1 MVNVYLAYGFEEIE
15 ALTAVDILRRGGV
28 DVQLVSVSSGKIVQG
43 AHGISVEADVTF
55 EEADHEGCDMIV
67 LPGGLP
73 GATNLEAHEGLMSYV
88 QNFARSGKGV
98 AAICASPGV
107 VLAPHGIL
115 EGKEATV
122 YPGMEDALTN
132 GGAKPVPAGAV
143 TDGNIITG
151 MGPGYAAQFALAV
164 LEYLAGKDAA
174 DEVAEGFLVT
184 RQ

>member
-28 DVQLVSVSSGKIVQG
+28 DVQLVSISDEKGVQG
-43 AHGISVEADVTF
+43 AHGISITADAVF
-55 EEADHEGCDMIV
+55 ADADNEGCDMIV

-73 GATNLEAHEGLMSYV
+73 GATNLEAHEGLMKNV
-88 QNFARSGKGV
+88 ENFAQTGKAV

-115 EGKEATV
+115 KDKEATV
-122 YPGMEDALTN
+122 YPGMEGALTK
-132 GGAKPVPAGAV
+132 GGAKPVAKGAV

-151 MGPGYAAQFALAV
+151 MGPGYATEFALAI

-174 DEVAEGFLVT
+174 DDVAEGFLA
-184 RQ
+184 RR